1 MNEQELLSPHATKA
15 IEYGLAVTYLLLF
28 VPFWRVLNAPVRSKA
43 TSAAYRF
50 ADWFYVPEGIYLHKG
65 HAWARPEPAG
75 VAVGL
80 DDFAHDFVGTLE
92 AVDLP
97 AVGRRIKQ
105 GRPAFGIRAGGKSFE
120 LRAPVSGTVV
130 GVNEKALADPAGL
143 HTDPYGAGWLFRVR
157 PDRLDPNLRSLFSR
171 GAARRFLAEA
181 TEFLY
186 LAFHPEALSLAQDG
200 GLLVHG
206 IARELDPEHWDDLVR
221 ASLLAR

>member
-1 MNEQELLSPHATKA
+1 MSEHDLLSPQATKA
-15 IEYGLAVTYLLLF
+15 IEYGLAVAYLLLF
-28 VPFWRVLNAPVRSKA
+28 IPFSRALHSPSRARAS
-43 TSAAYRF
+43 SAAFRF
-50 ADWFYVPEGIYLHKG
+50 ADWFYVPEGVYLHKG

-143 HTDPYGAGWLFRVR
+143 HTDPYGAGWLFRVK

-181 TEFLY
+181 TESLY

-221 ASLLAR
+221 SSLLAR